1 MKQSN
6 RDRQREL
13 SYKIVGWGILIFM
26 AFVLISSVIRFIF
39 Y

>member
-1 MKQSN
+1 MEQSN

-13 SYKIVGWGILIFM
+13 SYKIVGWGMLIFV
-26 AFVLISSVIRFIF
+26 AFVLFSSVVRFIF